1 MTTEAPPRPA
11 SPANRLDL
19 IDPGDETQR
28 NFRYQHAYG
37 VILLVSASTNLRDY
51 VAIWCEHHEDFL
63 AERLSGTFH
72 AYQIKTR
79 QPEDGPW
86 KLNDGP
92 LRDSLKRF
100 VRLNAL
106 FPGAID
112 AFYFV
117 SNSNVF
123 DSKSER
129 ELTKCPLRLRDAV
142 RATNSPPADPWSA
155 VFQSLCEH
163 CECDPAAMVEV
174 LAKLDFIVGPGR
186 DSFDAE
192 VAHQH
197 IPTIPHCANLNASD
211 LSGLRDELIQK
222 VFSASSLVVNSPE
235 KHLCPIDASDRT
247 NPALLAKR
255 VPVSVVEE
263 ITRRPVVTPF
273 RMLPQR
279 RHLALKGEA
288 RKLGVLGQKFIAA
301 GLAEHLETMQ
311 DRTMSAERHLLTMA
325 YGRDDIEAVLDQLE
339 GIVKGECDDAGLKA
353 SLEGEPYG
361 PRMLAQVQDRLRRIA
376 QDDPALVEFQSYQC
390 LIGIAGLLTEA
401 CRVWW
406 SEPFAIEDGSGA

>member
-1 MTTEAPPRPA
+1 MTTETPSSPT

-37 VILLVSASTNLRDY
+37 VILLVAASTNVRDY
-51 VAIWCEHHEDFL
+51 VAIWCEHHEDIL
-63 AERLSGTFH
+63 AERAGGTFH
-72 AYQIKTR
+72 AHQVKTR
-79 QPEDGPW
+79 QSEDGPW
-86 KLNDGP
+86 KLGDGP

-117 SNSNVF
+117 SNSRFFESN
-123 DSKSER
+123 SER

-142 RATNSPPADPWSA
+142 RTTNAPPGDPWGA

-163 CECDPAAMVEV
+163 CECDPAAMVDV
-174 LAKLDFIVGPGR
+174 LAKLDFVLGPGR

-192 VAHQH
+192 VAHDH
-197 IPTIPHCANLNASD
+197 ISTLPQCANLSATD
-211 LSGLRDELIQK
+211 LRGLRDELIQR

-235 KHLCPIDASDRT
+235 KHLCPIDATDRT

-255 VPVSVVEE
+255 VLVSVVEDV
-263 ITRRPVVTPF
+263 TRRLAHTPF

-279 RHLALKGEA
+279 RHLALKGGD

-301 GLAEHLETMQ
+301 GLASSLETMEE
-311 DRTMSAERHLLTMA
+311 RTLSAERHLLTMA
-325 YGRDDIEAVLDQLE
+325 YRRDDIDAVMDQLE
-339 GIVKGECDDAGLKA
+339 SIVKGECDDASLKA
-353 SLEGEPYG
+353 KLEGSPYG
-361 PRMLAQVQDRLRRIA
+361 LRMLVHLQNRLRQIA
-376 QDDPALVEFQSYQC
+376 QEDPALVEFQPYQC
-390 LIGIAGLLTEA
+390 LIGVAGLLTEE

-406 SEPFAIEDGSGA
+406 SDPFVIEGGT